1 MTLLAEQKQTHRL
14 ENKLMVTKRD
24 RWRWGELGFW
34 DWHMHIDVY
43 GMIGQRGPTVQC
55 RQYPVLGLSMWEK
68 NPKENGYMYV
78 CN

>member
-34 DWHMHIDVY
+34 DWHMHTDVY
-43 GMIGQRGPTVQC
+43 GMIGQQGPAV
-55 RQYPVLGLSMWEK
+55 
-68 NPKENGYMYV
+68 
-78 CN
+78 

>member
-43 GMIGQRGPTVQC
+43 GMIGQRGPTV
-55 RQYPVLGLSMWEK
+55 
-68 NPKENGYMYV
+68 
-78 CN
+78 